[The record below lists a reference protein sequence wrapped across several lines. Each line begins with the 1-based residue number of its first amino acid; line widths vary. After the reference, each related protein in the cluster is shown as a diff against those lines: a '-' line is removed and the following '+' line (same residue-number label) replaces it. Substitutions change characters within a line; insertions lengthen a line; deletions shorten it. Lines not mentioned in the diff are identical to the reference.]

1 MTEKNNQAA
10 GPKICWCFAPMP
22 VPEPKVVVCR
32 AVDLPYDQWRQGRR
46 MVSCFPEVR
55 RSTMTDFFHEAKV
68 MEALLSAQERNTV
81 EMGDFEKRL
90 FRFGAQIENRDIRP
104 LREYHLALR
113 GLHFMREGLFLN
125 QVNLELS
132 QVAELFLKGGFVGA
146 VLYGLFTDEVTKQ
159 GVSAENLAVFLT
171 ALLSN
176 HRQLVRDFSKIFR
189 SMVDAFADQPSV
201 KDFSTEAVE
210 QLEVLTL
217 RLLQRCD
224 EYRARVDEA
233 FETQPDGKP
242 ILSSRFEPWMQ
253 KYVWSLD
260 HEVGETF
267 EKLSAGMS
275 KALSR
280 G

>member
-1 MTEKNNQAA
+1 MAETINQAV

-22 VPEPKVVVCR
+22 APEPKVVVCR

-55 RSTMTDFFHEAKV
+55 RSTMTDFFHEPKV

-81 EMGDFEKRL
+81 EMGDFENRL

-125 QVNLELS
+125 QVNLELK
-132 QVAELFLKGGFVGA
+132 QVSELFIKGGFVGA
-146 VLYGLFTDEVTKQ
+146 VLYGLFTDEVAKQ
-159 GVSAENLAVFLT
+159 GPSVDNLAVFL
-171 ALLSN
+171 AELLNN
-176 HRQLVRDFSKIFR
+176 HRRLVRDFSKLSR
-189 SMVDAFADQPSV
+189 YMADAFADQPSV

-210 QLEVLTL
+210 QLKDLTI
-217 RLLQRCD
+217 RLIKRCD
-224 EYRARVDEA
+224 EYRARIDEV
-233 FETQPDGKP
+233 FETQPGGKP
-242 ILSSRFEPWMQ
+242 ILSSRFEPWIQ
-253 KYVWSLD
+253 KYVWALD

-267 EKLSAGMS
+267 EKLSVGMS